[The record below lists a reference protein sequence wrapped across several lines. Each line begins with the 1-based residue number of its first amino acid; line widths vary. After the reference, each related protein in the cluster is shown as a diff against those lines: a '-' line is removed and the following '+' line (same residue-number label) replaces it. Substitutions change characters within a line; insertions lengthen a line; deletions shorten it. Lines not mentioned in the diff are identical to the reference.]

1 MGSFTVAEAKAVFT
15 KVDVNGDG
23 YISLEEYTQAVE
35 AYGFST
41 EAAKQAALSIMAKA
55 DLDGDQR
62 ISLEEFLTLV
72 S

>member
-1 MGSFTVAEAKAVFT
+1 MGGFTVAEAKAVFE

-23 YISLEEYTQAVE
+23 YLTVEEYAQAVE
-35 AYGFST
+35 AYGFSS
-41 EAAKQAALSIMAKA
+41 EAAKQAALSILEKT

>member
-1 MGSFTVAEAKAVFT
+1 MGGFTVAEAKAVFG
-15 KVDVNGDG
+15 KVDVNSDG
-23 YISLEEYTQAVE
+23 FITLDEYVQAVE

-41 EAAKQAALSIMAKA
+41 EAAKRAALSILEKA
-55 DLDGDQR
+55 DLNKDEK

>member
-1 MGSFTVAEAKAVFT
+1 MGGFTVAEAKAVFE

-23 YISLEEYTQAVE
+23 YLTVEEYTQAVQ
-35 AYGFST
+35 AYGFSS
-41 EAAKQAALSIMAKA
+41 EAAKQAALSILEKA

>member
-1 MGSFTVAEAKAVFT
+1 MGGFTVAEAKAVFE

-23 YISLEEYTQAVE
+23 YLTVEEYTQAVQ
-35 AYGFST
+35 AYGFSS
-41 EAAKQAALSIMAKA
+41 EAAKQAALSILAKA

>member
-1 MGSFTVAEAKAVFT
+1 MGGFTVSEAKAVFT
-15 KVDVNGDG
+15 KVDANSDG
-23 YISLEEYTQAVE
+23 YITLEEYAQAVE

-41 EAAKQAALSIMAKA
+41 DAAKKAALAILEKT

-62 ISLEEFLTLV
+62 ISLAEFLTLV